1 MTVEFDRKKR
11 FLLTVVAGTP
21 LGFLA
26 LLYYGVPVVW
36 SVIIASVL
44 GGLLSLFFV
53 WEIRA
58 EKKDAAF
65 RQSVVSGERYEQDE
79 WQAQYRKYRETHDFQ
94 RVTAKTMQ
102 ADLRRRYRSTA
113 GIVLSAIS
121 LPFFIPAVF
130 WRSGAIEAN
139 VFLAIGGL
147 IFLGWGLLKLLRT
160 PVRAFIRECGNDLP
174 RIERSYLEGRLLTFC
189 KGKVRG
195 GINIGEDD
203 TVIWTETRIV
213 RIENN
218 RITDVRKHVKQTKF
232 YGNGVYTGAET
243 AHYAVIDYD
252 DAAGNGHRCSVQL
265 HEFQVE
271 MACEALH
278 AFRTKASFSTAVQ
291 NDIVV

>member
-1 MTVEFDRKKR
+1 MEMNRKKR

-26 LLYYGVPVVW
+26 LLYYGVPVIW
-36 SVIIASVL
+36 SVIIALVI
-44 GGLLSLFFV
+44 GGLFSLFFV

-65 RQSVVSGERYEQDE
+65 RQSVVTGERYEQDE

-94 RVTAKTMQ
+94 RVRAKTMQ
-102 ADLRRRYRSTA
+102 ADLNARYRSTA

-121 LPFFIPAVF
+121 LPFFLAAIF
-130 WRSGAIEAN
+130 WRSGAVEAN

-160 PVRAFIRECGNDLP
+160 PVRAFIRSCGNELP
-174 RIERSYLEGRLLTFC
+174 EIGRSYLEGKVLTYH

-195 GINIGEDD
+195 GISIGGDY
-203 TVIWTETRIV
+203 TVIWQENRITAV
-213 RIENN
+213 RNS
-218 RITDVRKHVKQTKF
+218 RITDVKKHVKQTKY
-232 YGNGVYTGAET
+232 YGNGVYTGAAT
-243 AHYAVIDYD
+243 AHILVIDFN
-252 DAAGNGHRCSVQL
+252 DAAGSGHRCSVQL

-278 AFRTKASFSTAVQ
+278 VFRAEASFSTQIQ
-291 NDIVV
+291 NDTVV